1 MQERKD
7 ERSLG
12 ELFADLA
19 RDMGVLVRQEVRLA
33 TTEVTGKA
41 TRAGKQL
48 GLLVAGGAITYAGF
62 LALLATIIIG
72 LGQLGLPWW
81 LAALIVGVV
90 VTGVGAVLIQQ
101 ARTALMRTD
110 LMPQQTVDTLKEDVE
125 WAKTQTQ

>member
-19 RDMGVLVRQEVRLA
+19 RDMGVLVRQEMHLA
-33 TTEVTGKA
+33 TTEVTQKV
-41 TRAGKQL
+41 TRAGKHL
-48 GLLVAGGAITYAGF
+48 GLLVAGGVIAYAGF

-81 LAALIVGVV
+81 IAALIVGVV
-90 VTGVGAVLIQQ
+90 VTGAGAILIQQ

-110 LMPQQTVDTLKEDVE
+110 FVPRQTVDTLKEDVE

>member
-12 ELFADLA
+12 ALFADLT

-33 TTEVTGKA
+33 TTEVTEKA
-41 TRAGKQL
+41 TRASKQL
-48 GLLVAGGAITYAGF
+48 GLLVAGGAVAYAGF

-81 LAALIVGVV
+81 VAALIVGVV
-90 VTGVGAVLIQQ
+90 VTAVGAVLVLQ
-101 ARTALMRTD
+101 ARTALMQTD
-110 LMPQQTVDTLKEDVE
+110 LVPRQTVDTLKEDAE
-125 WAKTQTQ
+125 WAKTQTH

>member
-12 ELFADLA
+12 ALFADLT

-33 TTEVTGKA
+33 TTEVTEKA
-41 TRAGKQL
+41 TRAGKHL
-48 GLLVAGGAITYAGF
+48 GLLVAGGAIAYAGF

-81 LAALIVGVV
+81 VAALIVGVV
-90 VTGVGAVLIQQ
+90 VTAVGAVLVRQ
-101 ARTALMRTD
+101 ARTALRQTD
-110 LMPQQTVDTLKEDVE
+110 LVPRQTVDTLKEDAE